1 VTEHEQSRAVIFD
14 MDGLMLDT
22 ERIALRVLAETALSL
37 GYPWQEEIG
46 LAMVGLNSRDSDAI
60 VERHLGPHYPPGPL
74 RDAFGRRYMTTIESE
89 PVPIKPGLLELLDWL
104 EEGGIPCA
112 VATSTR
118 RERALLK
125 LDRAG
130 VGKRFAM
137 IVGGDEVARGKPAPD
152 IYVAAASGL
161 GMAPQH
167 CLALEDS
174 APGVRSAL
182 AAGMAVIMVPDVIPP
197 SSDIVSLGHPIVTTL
212 NDVLQLLRDG
222 GVVAAPNSMNARY
235 V

>member
-1 VTEHEQSRAVIFD
+1 
-14 MDGLMLDT
+14 MLDT

-37 GYPWQEEIG
+37 GYPWRDEIG
-46 LAMVGLNSRDSDAI
+46 LAMVGLNSRDADAI
-60 VERHLGPHYPPGPL
+60 VERHFGPQYPPGPL
-74 RDAFGRRYMTTIESE
+74 RDAFSRRYMMTIESE
-89 PVPIKPGLLELLDWL
+89 PVPVKPGLLELLDWL

-130 VGKRFAM
+130 VRKRFAV
-137 IVGGDEVARGKPAPD
+137 IIGGDEIAHGKPAPD
-152 IYVAAASGL
+152 IYIAAATGL
-161 GMAPQH
+161 GMAPQR

-182 AAGMAVIMVPDVIPP
+182 AAGMAVIMVPDMLPP
-197 SSDIVSLGHPIVTTL
+197 SLDIVSLGHPILPTL
-212 NDVLQLLRDG
+212 NHVLRLLRDG
-222 GVVAAPNSMNARY
+222 GTVATHNPMNARY